1 METPPDGI
9 DLAQLIQ
16 WIKDTTGDN
25 DSDIARRI
33 GAAPSTVNAWVHRMR
48 GTGRGPNRE
57 KLRALAASYNISEDR
72 VFAAAGR
79 KTPGPL
85 TPDKEAEL
93 LRYYRDLTEEQQQA
107 KLVEM
112 RALAQHNR
120 SPGS

>member
-16 WIKDTTGDN
+16 WIKGATGDT

-33 GAAPSTVNAWVHRMR
+33 GAAPSTVNAWVHRLR
-48 GTGRGPNRE
+48 GTGRGPKRE
-57 KLRALAASYNISEDR
+57 TLRALAHAYNLPEDR

-85 TPDKEAEL
+85 TPDQEAEL
-93 LRYYRDLTEEQQQA
+93 LRYFRDLTEEQQQA

-120 SPGS
+120 ASD